1 MHKLLFLFCYIIKKH
16 KYSRNY
22 ITSITINISTIFHIN
37 TLRNSQKRPIFVVPS
52 SCSAWDKT
60 IKESKFYT

>member
-1 MHKLLFLFCYIIKKH
+1 
-16 KYSRNY
+16 
-22 ITSITINISTIFHIN
+22 
-37 TLRNSQKRPIFVVPS
+37 LRNSQKRTIFVVPS